1 MTTKRTRT
9 TRPLRSSP
17 ITGPSPLLR
26 GGPSPCR
33 ASVLSPSQFQLL
45 GVLPSAAGVNTPA
58 GAITARGSHVSCQRP
73 DRARATS
80 VPGNRQGSKQVSP
93 WLFPGQQLDP
103 GYDCRRYAYDT
114 SAVVHSRSPS
124 RSPPDA
130 SRAPFPWCSSPRLIH
145 RSNPRWFTASPCR
158 AAAEGLPPSP
168 AQHRNHQRDLL
179 HRNLPSRS
187 WRTIIGIAFERTT
200 RELPGHPA
208 IESKMH
214 EQVRQDRRHRRS
226 LRSSFVTLHKT
237 AVWGLQRG
245 SKPPLH
251 IQQHPGGVTDS
262 LYRLDDEIPRHRVE
276 EFPDIQI
283 DDSR

>member
-9 TRPLRSSP
+9 TRPLRSRP
-17 ITGPSPLLR
+17 VTGPSSLLR

-45 GVLPSAAGVNTPA
+45 GVLPSAASVNTPA

-73 DRARATS
+73 DRTRATS
-80 VPGNRQGSKQVSP
+80 VPGSRQGSTQVSP

-158 AAAEGLPPSP
+158 AAVEGLPPSP
-168 AQHRNHQRDLL
+168 AQHRDHQRDLL
-179 HRNLPSRS
+179 HRHLQSRS
-187 WRTIIGIAFERTT
+187 WRTVVGISGQPVVRQTMTAT
-200 RELPGHPA
+200 REPVVAACPGPA
-208 IESKMH
+208 RSLSD
-214 EQVRQDRRHRRS
+214 VLVQDRQGHVAEQWGEHAPNAMDN
-226 LRSSFVTLHKT
+226 FCFEVTL
-237 AVWGLQRG
+237 
-245 SKPPLH
+245 S
-251 IQQHPGGVTDS
+251 
-262 LYRLDDEIPRHRVE
+262 YRRLERPRRA
-276 EFPDIQI
+276 Q
-283 DDSR
+283 

>member
-1 MTTKRTRT
+1 LTTKRTRT
-9 TRPLRSSP
+9 TRPLRSRP

-158 AAAEGLPPSP
+158 AAVEGLPPSP

-179 HRNLPSRS
+179 HRNLQSRS
-187 WRTIIGIAFERTT
+187 WRTVVGIALEFHGREFPFQEHIERVMQ
-200 RELPGHPA
+200 EE
-208 IESKMH
+208 I
-214 EQVRQDRRHRRS
+214 RQYWRYRG
-226 LRSSFVTLHKT
+226 TL
-237 AVWGLQRG
+237 RG
-245 SKPPLH
+245 SF
-251 IQQHPGGVTDS
+251 IS
-262 LYRLDDEIPRHRVE
+262 LLQGAIR
-276 EFPDIQI
+276 
-283 DDSR
+283 

>member
-17 ITGPSPLLR
+17 VTGPSPLLR

-73 DRARATS
+73 DRTRATS
-80 VPGNRQGSKQVSP
+80 MPGNRQGSKQVSP

-179 HRNLPSRS
+179 HRNLQSRS
-187 WRTIIGIAFERTT
+187 WRTIISEPLELHG
-200 RELPGHPA
+200 RELTLQPRVER
-208 IESKMH
+208 IVH
-214 EQVRQDRRHRRS
+214 EQVSEHGRHRRS
-226 LRSSFVTLHKT
+226 LRGT
-237 AVWGLQRG
+237 AVPLPPACHRASG
-245 SKPPLH
+245 SALSATSSHTTPP
-251 IQQHPGGVTDS
+251 ISGRCWP
-262 LYRLDDEIPRHRVE
+262 P
-276 EFPDIQI
+276 PP
-283 DDSR
+283 

>member
-1 MTTKRTRT
+1 MTTKRTWT

-17 ITGPSPLLR
+17 ITGPSPLLQ

-158 AAAEGLPPSP
+158 AAVEGLPPSP

-179 HRNLPSRS
+179 HRNLQSRS
-187 WRTIIGIAFERTT
+187 WRTVVGEAHDDHVTAREPLPPPVGPQVQDVVQVHVGEQRGQHAPNAKGNFCFE
-200 RELPGHPA
+200 
-208 IESKMH
+208 
-214 EQVRQDRRHRRS
+214 
-226 LRSSFVTLHKT
+226 VTL
-237 AVWGLQRG
+237 G
-245 SKPPLH
+245 
-251 IQQHPGGVTDS
+251 
-262 LYRLDDEIPRHRVE
+262 YRRLELGR
-276 EFPDIQI
+276 
-283 DDSR
+283 

>member
-73 DRARATS
+73 DRARATF

-158 AAAEGLPPSP
+158 AAVEGLPPSP

-179 HRNLPSRS
+179 HRNLQSRS
-187 WRTIIGIAFERTT
+187 WRTVVGEPHDDHITASPVPPPPLDPEIKNVVQVHVG
-200 RELPGHPA
+200 
-208 IESKMH
+208 
-214 EQVRQDRRHRRS
+214 EQRRCRCPLRRS
-226 LRSSFVTLHKT
+226 RRPRS
-237 AVWGLQRG
+237 R
-245 SKPPLH
+245 PPL
-251 IQQHPGGVTDS
+251 Q
-262 LYRLDDEIPRHRVE
+262 
-276 EFPDIQI
+276 
-283 DDSR
+283 

>member
-1 MTTKRTRT
+1 LTTKRTRT

-58 GAITARGSHVSCQRP
+58 GAITARGSHVSCQRLN
-73 DRARATS
+73 RARATF

-187 WRTIIGIAFERTT
+187 WRTVVGETHDDHVAARV
-200 RELPGHPA
+200 PPP
-208 IESKMH
+208 
-214 EQVRQDRRHRRS
+214 
-226 LRSSFVTLHKT
+226 
-237 AVWGLQRG
+237 
-245 SKPPLH
+245 PPLGP
-251 IQQHPGGVTDS
+251 QVK
-262 LYRLDDEIPRHRVE
+262 
-276 EFPDIQI
+276 DIAEV
-283 DDSR
+283 DAR

>member
-9 TRPLRSSP
+9 TRPLRSRP
-17 ITGPSPLLR
+17 VTGPSPLLR

-73 DRARATS
+73 DRTRATS
-80 VPGNRQGSKQVSP
+80 MPGNRQGSKQVSP

-179 HRNLPSRS
+179 HRNLQSRS
-187 WRTIIGIAFERTT
+187 WRTVVGEAHDDHVAT
-200 RELPGHPA
+200 RVPPPPPLGP
-208 IESKMH
+208 
-214 EQVRQDRRHRRS
+214 QVKDIVEIDVHQQRGYRCPLRRS
-226 LRSSFVTLHKT
+226 LR
-237 AVWGLQRG
+237 GL
-245 SKPPLH
+245 
-251 IQQHPGGVTDS
+251 
-262 LYRLDDEIPRHRVE
+262 
-276 EFPDIQI
+276 
-283 DDSR
+283 

>member
-158 AAAEGLPPSP
+158 AAVEGLPPSP

-179 HRNLPSRS
+179 HRNLQSRS
-187 WRTIIGIAFERTT
+187 WRTVVREALEPDIGVFPFQPHIERVVGSPRGVSPRGSHGTE
-200 RELPGHPA
+200 R
-208 IESKMH
+208 
-214 EQVRQDRRHRRS
+214 DR
-226 LRSSFVTLHKT
+226 LRSFRSSH
-237 AVWGLQRG
+237 
-245 SKPPLH
+245 PLH
-251 IQQHPGGVTDS
+251 RYARIHAQCAKSSGS
-262 LYRLDDEIPRHRVE
+262 LAVSPRHQALNRFHVR
-276 EFPDIQI
+276 
-283 DDSR
+283 SRLYFLRAHRIK

>member
-158 AAAEGLPPSP
+158 AAVEGLPPSP

-179 HRNLPSRS
+179 HRNLQSRS
-187 WRTIIGIAFERTT
+187 WRTVVGVPAVAEPPVARIPGIHAGQAALLLAHLACCGEVAAFAGAHGSHSRPGVCRIGSPAHAPGVLRYENCLDERVQ
-200 RELPGHPA
+200 PV
-208 IESKMH
+208 
-214 EQVRQDRRHRRS
+214 QVNIGED
-226 LRSSFVTLHKT
+226 
-237 AVWGLQRG
+237 W
-245 SKPPLH
+245 
-251 IQQHPGGVTDS
+251 
-262 LYRLDDEIPRHRVE
+262 
-276 EFPDIQI
+276 
-283 DDSR
+283 

>member
-58 GAITARGSHVSCQRP
+58 GAITVRGSHVSCQRP

-114 SAVVHSRSPS
+114 PAVVHSRSPS

-187 WRTIIGIAFERTT
+187 WRTVVREPRDNDVPARLRLPPVIDPQVQNIMQIYICKQRGQHAPNTVGNFCFE
-200 RELPGHPA
+200 
-208 IESKMH
+208 
-214 EQVRQDRRHRRS
+214 
-226 LRSSFVTLHKT
+226 VTL
-237 AVWGLQRG
+237 G
-245 SKPPLH
+245 
-251 IQQHPGGVTDS
+251 
-262 LYRLDDEIPRHRVE
+262 YRRVE
-276 EFPDIQI
+276 
-283 DDSR
+283 RGR